1 MGNDAIENFDFA
13 KVTGPVVYSASFRTK
28 DTLATR
34 EYSEPLNTPPKQPH
48 PFPVYPRTEPMTFTP
63 KVWNGVLHRLQD
75 ELPPFSFEAWIEPLD
90 ARLDGGTL
98 SIICPSSFHRERI
111 RQQYLDILKACL
123 EKEASSIQ
131 ELDGAEALE
140 IQLGVR
146 ARRAESVLRSD
157 LDQETAD
164 EDRSGSITARR
175 ATLTLTPQ
183 GPSQP
188 GAPPAPSLQA
198 QERCLPAK
206 PGSAIAAA
214 RPDRV
219 SPKQALLETGPAY
232 TFENFVVGPCNALAR
247 EAAFAMAHQQQQ
259 NLAQLY
265 LCADSGMGKTHLA
278 RAVAA
283 EASRIGSRA
292 VQYVSAEGFTNQF
305 LSSLRSNRTGD
316 FKKRYRGRNQLLVVE
331 DVQFLER
338 KDATQLEFFHTLTH
352 VLDTGGQVV
361 ITGDRMPAQ
370 MAQLAPRLRSQLMGG
385 FVAEL
390 EAPDAQVRRS
400 LFRAKAAHGG
410 WRLPPDCLDRLVEDT
425 RGSVRDLE
433 GILIQLVTTAALL
446 KKPID
451 LELTETAIAQKSA
464 ARPFSTQG
472 IKLAEIIE
480 LVSAFFKTSPD
491 RLRGRSRAHQV
502 LIPRQV
508 TMYLA
513 HRYTDASTAEI
524 ARSLGRDHPAVRN
537 AIQKIERGILEK
549 PKLRYQIE
557 ALVERIEQP
566 PVKTR

>member
-1 MGNDAIENFDFA
+1 
-13 KVTGPVVYSASFRTK
+13 
-28 DTLATR
+28 
-34 EYSEPLNTPPKQPH
+34 
-48 PFPVYPRTEPMTFTP
+48 MTFTP

-75 ELPPFSFEAWIEPLD
+75 EIPPFSFEAWIEPLD
-90 ARLDGGTL
+90 ARLDGGIL

-111 RQQYLDILKACL
+111 RQQYFELLKACL
-123 EKEASSIQ
+123 EKEASSIP
-131 ELDGAEALE
+131 ELDGAEAPE

-146 ARRAESVLRSD
+146 ARRAESVLRSN
-157 LDQETAD
+157 LDHKTAV
-164 EDRSGSITARR
+164 EGLSGSSTARR
-175 ATLTLTPQ
+175 ATL
-183 GPSQP
+183 
-188 GAPPAPSLQA
+188 
-198 QERCLPAK
+198 PAK
-206 PGSAIAAA
+206 PRGPLQPTASPATSVAVREMPVRAKAGSAIATAQ
-214 RPDRV
+214 RDRAT
-219 SPKQALLETGPAY
+219 PQQASLDTGPAY

-247 EAAFAMAHQQQQ
+247 EAAFAMAHRQQQ
-259 NLAQLY
+259 NLSQLY

-283 EASRIGSRA
+283 EASRIGSPS

-305 LSSLRSNRTGD
+305 LASLRSNRTGD

-338 KDATQLEFFHTLTH
+338 KEATQLEFFHTLTH
-352 VLDTGGQVV
+352 VLDTGGQIV
-361 ITGDRMPAQ
+361 ITGDRMPAE

-410 WRLPPDCLDRLVEDT
+410 WRLPPDCLDRLVESA

-433 GILIQLVTTAALL
+433 GVLIQLVTTAALL

-451 LELTETAIAQKSA
+451 LELTERAIVQKSA
-464 ARPFSTQG
+464 ARAPSAKGF
-472 IKLAEIIE
+472 KLAEIIE
-480 LVSAFFKTSPD
+480 LVSTFFKTSPD

-557 ALVERIEQP
+557 ALIERIEEGHP
-566 PVKTR
+566 KTR

>member
-1 MGNDAIENFDFA
+1 
-13 KVTGPVVYSASFRTK
+13 
-28 DTLATR
+28 
-34 EYSEPLNTPPKQPH
+34 
-48 PFPVYPRTEPMTFTP
+48 MTFTP

-90 ARLDGGTL
+90 ARLDGRTL
-98 SIICPSSFHRERI
+98 FIVCPSSFHRERV
-111 RQQYLDILKACL
+111 RKHYLDAVQACF
-123 EKEASSIQ
+123 EKEVSSRP
-131 ELDGAEALE
+131 ELAGSEALE

-146 ARRAESVLRSD
+146 ARRAES
-157 LDQETAD
+157 A
-164 EDRSGSITARR
+164 SGSNVDQNAAVPSLSESRTARR
-175 ATLTLTPQ
+175 ATCAPAAQ
-183 GPSQP
+183 GPQRPSPSDSQLAQGGGVHP
-188 GAPPAPSLQA
+188 GRRGESSVTATHLGHRSSEQP
-198 QERCLPAK
+198 
-206 PGSAIAAA
+206 
-214 RPDRV
+214 V
-219 SPKQALLETGPAY
+219 LEKGPVY

-247 EAAFAMAHQQQQ
+247 EAAFAVAHQQQQ
-259 NLAQLY
+259 NLDQLY

-283 EASRIGSRA
+283 EASRLGSRA

-305 LSSLRSNRTGD
+305 LASLRSNRTGD

-338 KDATQLEFFHTLTH
+338 KEATQLEFFHTLTH

-361 ITGDRMPAQ
+361 ITGDRMPGE

-410 WRLPPDCLDRLVEDT
+410 WRLPPECLDRLVAGA
-425 RGSVRDLE
+425 RGSIRDLE

-446 KKPID
+446 KQPID

-464 ARPFSTQG
+464 DRPSAPKGRRVT
-472 IKLAEIIE
+472 EIVD
-480 LVSAFFKTSPD
+480 LVSSFFKTSPD

-502 LIPRQV
+502 LIPRQIA
-508 TMYLA
+508 MYLA

-524 ARSLGRDHPAVRN
+524 ARTLGRDHPAVRN
-537 AIQKIERGILEK
+537 AISKIERGILEK

-557 ALVERIEQP
+557 ALVERLD
-566 PVKTR
+566 

>member
-1 MGNDAIENFDFA
+1 
-13 KVTGPVVYSASFRTK
+13 
-28 DTLATR
+28 
-34 EYSEPLNTPPKQPH
+34 
-48 PFPVYPRTEPMTFTP
+48 MTFTP

-90 ARLDGGTL
+90 ARLDSGTL

-111 RQQYLDILKACL
+111 RQQYLDVIKACL
-123 EKEASSIQ
+123 EKEASSIP
-131 ELDGAEALE
+131 EMDGAEALE

-146 ARRAESVLRSD
+146 ARRAESVSRSD
-157 LDQETAD
+157 LDQKTASQGL
-164 EDRSGSITARR
+164 SGSGMARR
-175 ATLTLTPQ
+175 ATLAPASQ

-188 GAPPAPSLQA
+188 SAVRATSLEAPKRP
-198 QERCLPAK
+198 LPAQS
-206 PGSAIAAA
+206 GSAIASA
-214 RPDRV
+214 RPNGL
-219 SPKQALLETGPAY
+219 PAKQAQLETGPAY

-247 EAAFAMAHQQQQ
+247 EAAFAVAHQQQQ

-283 EASRIGSRA
+283 EASRIGSRP

-305 LSSLRSNRTGD
+305 LASLRSNRTGD

-338 KDATQLEFFHTLTH
+338 KEATQLEFFHTVAH

-361 ITGDRMPAQ
+361 ITGDRMPAE

-390 EAPDAQVRRS
+390 ESPDAQVRRS

-410 WRLPPDCLDRLVEDT
+410 WRLPQECLDRLVEGA

-464 ARPFSTQG
+464 TRPSVAKG
-472 IKLAEIIE
+472 LSLAKIIE
-480 LVSAFFKTSPD
+480 LVSSFFKTSPD
-491 RLRGRSRAHQV
+491 RLRGRSRAHQI

-508 TMYLA
+508 AMYLA

-557 ALVERIEQP
+557 ALVERIEQSHL
-566 PVKTR
+566 